1 MEHRPSLGHIVSPG
15 KMSKLS
21 NPTIPAA
28 SVDLAIIDLIM
39 VESGVTLIIFG
50 AF

>member
-1 MEHRPSLGHIVSPG
+1 MEDRPSLGHIVSPR

-21 NPTIPAA
+21 NPSTPAA

-39 VESGVTLIIFG
+39 VELGVILIIFG